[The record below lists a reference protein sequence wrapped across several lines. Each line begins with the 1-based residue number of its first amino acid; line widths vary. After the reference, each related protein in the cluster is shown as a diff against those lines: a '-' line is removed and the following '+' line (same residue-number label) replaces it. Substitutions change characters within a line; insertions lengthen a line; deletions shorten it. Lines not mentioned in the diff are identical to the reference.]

1 MLQQPTK
8 EKLYALRLHGMI
20 EAIERQ
26 EQDEAAREL
35 GFLDRLALLIDQQWS
50 WRENQALT
58 RRVKASRLRG
68 AACVEDIDYRVERGL
83 NKSVIR
89 GLAQESGWVRITNTS
104 SCSGQPAS
112 GKVMY
117 LRHWRRKPAG
127 MAIRFTTSGP
137 QRCSAIYTWPEPMAV
152 FVNCSNA

>member
-35 GFLDRLALLIDQQWS
+35 GFLDRLALLIDQQWD
-50 WRENQALT
+50 WRENQTLT

-68 AACVEDIDYRVERGL
+68 AACVEDIDYRLEREGL
-83 NKSVIR
+83 CPCKF
-89 GLAQESGWVRITNTS
+89 S
-104 SCSGQPAS
+104 STAN
-112 GKVMY
+112 
-117 LRHWRRKPAG
+117 LR
-127 MAIRFTTSGP
+127 TTSNWN
-137 QRCSAIYTWPEPMAV
+137 WPGRLHTKPKLLLLAEPAWKG
-152 FVNCSNA
+152 